1 MTRPQTVN
9 PSMAATCGESATVL
23 PPCDPSRCL
32 TCGAQSGTLD
42 AHHVIPQA
50 YGGKHG
56 PIVYLC
62 QSCHTLTHRLALRA
76 KKLARPLD
84 IDAVSR
90 YIYSQQQQE
99 KGLLQLGP
107 SGVRWLAYL
116 VGRIVSAARV
126 LETDPRKS
134 VKLTLTLDAETAR
147 CLKVIQTRL
156 GTTSQTAT
164 LVELIQRFYLNGDRP

>member
-1 MTRPQTVN
+1 MPAQ
-9 PSMAATCGESATVL
+9 PTCGQSDTAL

-32 TCGAQSGTLD
+32 TCGARSGTLD

-56 PIVYLC
+56 PVVYLC

-76 KKLARPLD
+76 KKLDRPLD
-84 IDAVSR
+84 IEAVMH

-99 KGLLQLGP
+99 RGLLQLGP

-116 VGRIVSAARV
+116 VGRVVGASRV

-147 CLKVIQTRL
+147 CLKVAQARL
-156 GTTSQTAT
+156 GAKSQAAT
-164 LVELIQRFYLNGDRP
+164 VVELIQRFYLNGDSHEKR